1 MGRIYGTGEVCLNGT
16 EWSHLIKD
24 GKECLSLEPHLT
36 EIMAD
41 SSDYKLRSYVWKVIF
56 SANLFLWKKFIFL
69 MIKRI

>member
-41 SSDYKLRSYVWKVIF
+41 SSDYKLRSYVWKVNFFNESFCYGKNSSRNI
-56 SANLFLWKKFIFL
+56 
-69 MIKRI
+69 